1 MQENILP
8 IRRSSGSSG
17 LSGLECSVSAPDQY
31 IEQALQLL
39 ARVSARR
46 QVAELVIKALAA

>member
-1 MQENILP
+1 MQEKNLP
-8 IRRSSGSSG
+8 SRKSASSSG
-17 LSGLECSVSAPDQY
+17 LSGLECSVPVPDRY

-39 ARVSARR
+39 ARATARR